1 MNKIVTSEKE
11 ILDIC
16 KNIVVEEGLQAVSMR
31 AVAKRCNVAVGS
43 IYNYYD
49 SKDDLIISTI
59 KSIWTEIINE
69 VDFNYET
76 NDFIEYLS
84 KLFNQIH
91 YGCKKYP
98 NFFTIHALS
107 FTKSS
112 KEKGRQAMDDYFDRI
127 KENML
132 KSIKNDSNVK
142 KEVFTNDF
150 KEDEFIE
157 FIFSNFIGILADSS
171 KSITFLLE
179 LIKKIIY

>member
-16 KNIVVEEGLQAVSMR
+16 KNIVVEKGLQAVSMR

-59 KSIWTEIINE
+59 KSIWMEIINE

-76 NDFIEYLS
+76 NDFMEYLS

-98 NFFTIHALS
+98 NFFTVHALS

-112 KEKGRQAMDDYFDRI
+112 KEKGRQAMDDYFNEI
-127 KENML
+127 KNNML
-132 KSIKNDSNVK
+132 KALKNDLKIK
-142 KEVFTNDF
+142 KGLFSDVFR
-150 KEDEFIE
+150 EDAFIE
-157 FIFSNFIGILADSS
+157 FIFSNFIAILADSS
-171 KSITFLLE
+171 KPITFLLE
-179 LIKKIIY
+179 LVKKLIY

>member
-16 KNIVVEEGLQAVSMR
+16 KNIVVEKGLQAVSMR

-59 KSIWTEIINE
+59 KSIWMEIINE
-69 VDFNYET
+69 VDFNYDT

-98 NFFTIHALS
+98 NFFTVHALS

-112 KEKGRQAMDDYFDRI
+112 KEKGRQAMDDYFNEI
-127 KENML
+127 KDNML
-132 KSIKNDSNVK
+132 KALKNDLKIK
-142 KEVFTNDF
+142 KGLFSDDF
-150 KEDEFIE
+150 KEDAFIE
-157 FIFSNFIGILADSS
+157 FIFSNFISILADSS

-179 LIKKIIY
+179 LVKKLIY

>member
-16 KNIVVEEGLQAVSMR
+16 KNIVVEKGLQAVSMR

-59 KSIWTEIINE
+59 KSIWMEIINE
-69 VDFNYET
+69 VDFNYDT

-98 NFFTIHALS
+98 NFFTVHALS

-112 KEKGRQAMDDYFDRI
+112 KEKGRQAMDDYFNEI
-127 KENML
+127 KDNML
-132 KSIKNDSNVK
+132 KALKNDLKIK
-142 KEVFTNDF
+142 KSLFSDDF
-150 KEDEFIE
+150 KEDAFIE
-157 FIFSNFIGILADSS
+157 FIFSNFISILADSS

-179 LIKKIIY
+179 LVKKLIY